1 MPRLSCIQFTPFS
14 INPISTISTL
24 TTFLNLNA
32 LLFSTKF
39 PDNTDFTVNYCESG
53 DIPEFK
59 LYRPTTGMLNNLS
72 GSVAAWSNHNITILD
87 NLSFTDM
94 PVELALD
101 RSYPNPFNPSTS
113 LSYSIPSD
121 GYVQL
126 SVYDINGRLV
136 EQLVDSYQ
144 GAGNY
149 NTMWNASNISI
160 GVYFVRLTAASN
172 VLTQKVMLIK

>member
-1 MPRLSCIQFTPFS
+1 MATPTSNFFAENS
-14 INPISTISTL
+14 QDIS
-24 TTFLNLNA
+24 
-32 LLFSTKF
+32 
-39 PDNTDFTVNYCESG
+39 V
-53 DIPEFK
+53 
-59 LYRPTTGMLNNLS
+59 
-72 GSVAAWSNHNITILD
+72 LD
-87 NLSFTDM
+87 NLSLTNM

-101 RSYPNPFNPSTS
+101 RAYPNPFNPSTS

-149 NTMWNASNISI
+149 NTMWNASNISS